1 MPSLIKRAVFLIYNY
16 KKAQSN
22 KVKEVEQYNIQS
34 DSVQPE
40 TDMMPDANIIPN
52 DGIKEEEE
60 IPVITE
66 DDVYRFMVDE
76 IGDEPVVEEIEQEV
90 PIEVTEEEL
99 PEFGNTQEALTW
111 AINNGEV
118 VRINYVT
125 KKGIDIARI
134 VEPHAFITPKT
145 GNLIIVAYDRSVR
158 NIRAFIVDNI
168 LNYIFTGKEFKPR
181 LRVLPNKE
189 KIAMENNIFIDLKNI
204 GDELESKNLI
214 KSAEVVTNS
223 MSNILGI
230 KKAQYVGVQGYW
242 LRNRRCWDNCYRHKR
257 TTEPSK
263 PAQEVWMNCWD
274 EYRESINN
282 DESGWEKYAKDN
294 GLFKAANTEQKQ
306 AFKTEQDKFSKE
318 VEKKV
323 AEGMSIGNAV
333 YSTIKQEDKKVANTV
348 IDNANALADLSTT
361 LVENGYKEIGEKLAN
376 LSFNIIKEA
385 DMGYA
390 DGGGENFLNMFRN
403 KGNVLNNRIFII
415 KQRIKEILK
424 MIHGGGSTRTQAF
437 NLSQIVKLAQLDDA
451 IMQGYENPQIGY
463 DEARMQNIPNS
474 QNTMKGTP
482 NQQAL
487 LKNVTNKYL
496 EFVSD
501 ANDEIDILTEF
512 GTKKPE
518 LFVKISK
525 ISQALTK
532 FVNDSNASFQS
543 EGGYS
548 GRSMSTNLNGLL
560 NTINSIQSMR
570 DSNQDKTKKIQT
582 TPAQQSQIDNV
593 ENSTTI
599 ANLRSLDRKGLDT
612 LAETLKYDTK
622 FPLEQLKSIG
632 QAFLAAYHRKNQ
644 IEGRTTQNPQ

>member
-1 MPSLIKRAVFLIYNY
+1 MTDKIYNY

-22 KVKEVEQYNIQS
+22 RVKEVEQYNIQS

-189 KIAMENNIFIDLKNI
+189 KIAMENNIFTDLKNI
-204 GDELESKNLI
+204 GDELESKNLN

-223 MSNILGI
+223 MSNILGV

-294 GLFKAANTEQKQ
+294 GLFKAANTEQLQ
-306 AFKTEQDKFSKE
+306 AFKAEQDKFSKK
-318 VEKKV
+318 VEEKV

-333 YSTIKQEDKKVANTV
+333 YSTIKQEDKKVANTI
-348 IDNANALADLSTT
+348 IDNVNILADLSTT
-361 LVENGYKEIGEKLAN
+361 LVENGYKEIGDKLAN
-376 LSFNIIKEA
+376 LSFDIIKEA
-385 DMGYA
+385 EMGYA
-390 DGGGENFLNMFRN
+390 DGGGDNFLNMFRN
-403 KGNVLNNRIFII
+403 KGNVLNNRIFVI
-415 KQRIKEILK
+415 KQRIHEILS
-424 MIHGGGSTRTQAF
+424 MIQGGGSTQTQAF
-437 NLSQIVKLAQLDDA
+437 NLSQVVKLAVLGPHVGIEQTQPA
-451 IMQGYENPQIGY
+451 SP
-463 DEARMQNIPNS
+463 
-474 QNTMKGTP
+474 MKGTP

-487 LKNVTNKYL
+487 LKKVTNKYL
-496 EFVSD
+496 EFISD
-501 ANDEIDILTEF
+501 VNDEIDILTEIGAKQ
-512 GTKKPE
+512 GTKDPNILNKSSR
-518 LFVKISK
+518 V
-525 ISQALTK
+525 SQALTK
-532 FVNDSNASFQS
+532 FVNDSNNSFQS

-548 GRSMSTNLNGLL
+548 GRSMGTNLNGLL
-560 NTINSIQSMR
+560 NTINSILSMG
-570 DSNQDKTKKIQT
+570 DSEQDTAGATKTDA
-582 TPAQQSQIDNV
+582 AQQSQIDNI
-593 ENSTTI
+593 ESSTTI

-622 FPLEQLKSIG
+622 FPLDQLKSIG

-644 IEGRTTQNPQ
+644 IEGVSKQNAQ

>member
-34 DSVQPE
+34 DNIQPKP
-40 TDMMPDANIIPN
+40 DMMPDANVIPD

-125 KKGIDIARI
+125 KKGIDITRI

-189 KIAMENNIFIDLKNI
+189 KIAMENNIFTDLKNI
-204 GDELESKNLI
+204 GDELESKNLN

-223 MSNILGI
+223 MSNILGV

-294 GLFKAANTEQKQ
+294 GLFKAANTEQLQ
-306 AFKTEQDKFSKE
+306 AFKAEQDKFSKK
-318 VEKKV
+318 VEEKV

-333 YSTIKQEDKKVANTV
+333 YSTIKQEDKKVANTI
-348 IDNANALADLSTT
+348 IDNVNILADLSTT
-361 LVENGYKEIGEKLAN
+361 LVENGYKEIGDKLAN
-376 LSFNIIKEA
+376 LSFDIIKEA
-385 DMGYA
+385 EMGYA
-390 DGGGENFLNMFRN
+390 DGGGDNFLNMFRN
-403 KGNVLNNRIFII
+403 KGNVLNNRIFVI
-415 KQRIKEILK
+415 KQRIHEILS
-424 MIHGGGSTRTQAF
+424 MIQGGGSTQTQAF
-437 NLSQIVKLAQLDDA
+437 NLSQVVKLAVLGPHVGIEQTQPA
-451 IMQGYENPQIGY
+451 SP
-463 DEARMQNIPNS
+463 
-474 QNTMKGTP
+474 MKGTP

-487 LKNVTNKYL
+487 LKKVTNKYL
-496 EFVSD
+496 EFISD
-501 ANDEIDILTEF
+501 VNDEIDILTEIGAKQ
-512 GTKKPE
+512 GTKDPNILNKSSR
-518 LFVKISK
+518 V
-525 ISQALTK
+525 SQALTK
-532 FVNDSNASFQS
+532 FVNDSNNSFQS

-548 GRSMSTNLNGLL
+548 GRSMGTNLNGLL
-560 NTINSIQSMR
+560 NTINSILSMG
-570 DSNQDKTKKIQT
+570 DSEQDTAGATKTDA
-582 TPAQQSQIDNV
+582 AQQSQIDNI
-593 ENSTTI
+593 ESSTTI

-644 IEGRTTQNPQ
+644 IEGVSKQNAQ

>member
-1 MPSLIKRAVFLIYNY
+1 MTDKIYNY

-22 KVKEVEQYNIQS
+22 RVKEVEQYNIQS

-125 KKGIDIARI
+125 KKGIDITRI

-189 KIAMENNIFIDLKNI
+189 KIAMENNIFTDLKNI
-204 GDELESKNLI
+204 GDELESKNLN

-223 MSNILGI
+223 MSNILGV

-294 GLFKAANTEQKQ
+294 GLFKAANTEQLQ
-306 AFKTEQDKFSKE
+306 AFKAEQDKFSKK
-318 VEKKV
+318 VEEKV

-333 YSTIKQEDKKVANTV
+333 YSTIKQEDKKVANTI
-348 IDNANALADLSTT
+348 IDNVNILADLSTT
-361 LVENGYKEIGEKLAN
+361 LVENGYKEIGDKLAN
-376 LSFNIIKEA
+376 LSFDIIKEA
-385 DMGYA
+385 EMGYA
-390 DGGGENFLNMFRN
+390 DGGGDNFLNMFRN
-403 KGNVLNNRIFII
+403 KGNVLNNRIFVI
-415 KQRIKEILK
+415 KQRIHEILS
-424 MIHGGGSTRTQAF
+424 MIQGGGSTQTQAF
-437 NLSQIVKLAQLDDA
+437 NLSQVVKLAVLGPHVGIEQTQPA
-451 IMQGYENPQIGY
+451 SP
-463 DEARMQNIPNS
+463 
-474 QNTMKGTP
+474 MKGTP

-487 LKNVTNKYL
+487 LKKVTNKYL
-496 EFVSD
+496 EFISD
-501 ANDEIDILTEF
+501 VNDEIDILTEIGAKQ
-512 GTKKPE
+512 GTKDPNILNKSSR
-518 LFVKISK
+518 V
-525 ISQALTK
+525 SQALTK
-532 FVNDSNASFQS
+532 FVNDSNNSFQS

-548 GRSMSTNLNGLL
+548 GRSMGTNLNGLL
-560 NTINSIQSMR
+560 NTINSILSMG
-570 DSNQDKTKKIQT
+570 DSEQDTAGATKTDA
-582 TPAQQSQIDNV
+582 AQQSQIDNI
-593 ENSTTI
+593 ESSTTI

-622 FPLEQLKSIG
+622 FPLDQLKSIG

-644 IEGRTTQNPQ
+644 IEGVSKQNAQ